1 VYATDSES
9 RVVYYYAHLDHYREP
24 IAAGMP
30 LTKGDTIGFVGTTGN
45 APKDIPHLHFQIMR
59 MPRDGK
65 YWNGEA
71 INPFSILRA
80 EVERP

>member
-1 VYATDSES
+1 
-9 RVVYYYAHLDHYREP
+9 
-24 IAAGMP
+24 
-30 LTKGDTIGFVGTTGN
+30 
-45 APKDIPHLHFQIMR
+45 

-80 EVERP
+80 EAERP